1 MMILRLNSIH
11 YLIMKIPWQ
20 KKALE
25 KMNEKLPLIFNVI
38 LKFIKNVQQTQIFLV
53 INTTHLSGNCL
64 DCRIN
69 LQNNDTI

>member
-1 MMILRLNSIH
+1 
-11 YLIMKIPWQ
+11 
-20 KKALE
+20 
-25 KMNEKLPLIFNVI
+25 MNEKLPLTFDVI

-64 DCRIN
+64 DCRII